1 VNVTRKIAL
10 LLAMVFLLPAL
21 FFSGYELSSLSKDET
36 MIQQVYNR
44 QLDAILFSIN
54 QYADDVMNRWTSL
67 MENNVSVNL
76 PADSIPTPVRNLLEL
91 QGSVLAVFVTDTVSG
106 HVRPLV
112 YSLDQ
117 KVVAEVNNAWRDSSW
132 QDRTKINQ
140 LISYR
145 RSGFRKVDVLPAS
158 NFEDSHT
165 QWLVFILQ
173 DRAHQRYHLAG
184 LIIEPELFVEEVIGP
199 RLQEIGR
206 DQFVLSVVNKFSGIT
221 IYNSALRD
229 STTAGAAEAL
239 TREFWLLPDYALG
252 IRPKG
257 ASIQQLIRE
266 RTTTNMALLFAVDI
280 ILVVAVILVFRNVK
294 QEVQLAQN
302 KSDFV
307 ANVSHE
313 IRTPLALISM
323 FAETLEM
330 GRVKTEEKKQEYYTI
345 IHKEAHRLSGI
356 VNKILNFSQAE
367 ADKKTYAPTRLH
379 ADTAV
384 REILKTYDF
393 HLVNKGFE
401 YVFNEC
407 PDLYVRADQQAF
419 TEAVINLI
427 DNAVKYSEDK
437 KRIEIT
443 CSKSEGMGLVA
454 VKDYGVG
461 IAKAVQKH
469 VFDKFY
475 RVPSGDLARSL
486 GTGLGLAL
494 VKQLMEAQGGTISL
508 ASEPGK
514 GSTFTLS
521 FPLDDAN

>member
-1 VNVTRKIAL
+1 MNVTRKIAL

-21 FFSGYELSSLSKDET
+21 FFSGYELSSLNQDET

-54 QYADDVMNRWTSL
+54 QYADDILNRWTSL
-67 MENNVSVNL
+67 IENNAGDKL
-76 PADSIPTPVRNLLEL
+76 PTDSIPAPVRNLLEL

-106 HVRPLV
+106 HARPHV
-112 YSLDQ
+112 FSLDQ
-117 KVVAEVNNAWRDSSW
+117 KMVAEVHNAWKEPGW
-132 QDRTKINQ
+132 QDQSKINQ
-140 LISYR
+140 LLSYR
-145 RSGFRKVDVLPAS
+145 RSGFRKVDVLPAP
-158 NFEDSHT
+158 NFENSHT

-173 DRAHQRYHLAG
+173 DRARQKFQLAG
-184 LIIEPELFVEEVIGP
+184 LIIEPERFVEEVIGP

-221 IYNSALRD
+221 IYNSASRD
-229 STTAGAAEAL
+229 SVTTGEAEAL

-257 ASIQQLIRE
+257 SSIQQLIRD
-266 RTTTNMALLFAVDI
+266 RTTTNMALLFAVDLV
-280 ILVVAVILVFRNVK
+280 LVVAVILVFRNVK

-330 GRVKTEEKKQEYYTI
+330 GRVKSDEKKQEYYTI

-367 ADKKTYAPTRLH
+367 ADKKTYHLERVHP
-379 ADTAV
+379 DTAIA
-384 REILKTYDF
+384 EILKTYDF
-393 HLVNKGFE
+393 HLVNKGFV
-401 YVFNEC
+401 YTFAGS
-407 PDLYVRADQQAF
+407 PSLYIRADHQAF
-419 TEAVINLI
+419 AEAVINLI
-427 DNAVKYSEDK
+427 DNAVKYSDTN

-443 CSKSEGMGLVA
+443 CLRGEFAGLIT
-454 VKDYGVG
+454 VKDYGIG
-461 IAKAVQKH
+461 ISPSQQKH

-475 RVPSGDLARSL
+475 RVPSGDLARSR
-486 GTGLGLAL
+486 GTGLGLSL

-508 ASEPGK
+508 TSEPGK

-521 FPLDDAN
+521 FPLDDAT